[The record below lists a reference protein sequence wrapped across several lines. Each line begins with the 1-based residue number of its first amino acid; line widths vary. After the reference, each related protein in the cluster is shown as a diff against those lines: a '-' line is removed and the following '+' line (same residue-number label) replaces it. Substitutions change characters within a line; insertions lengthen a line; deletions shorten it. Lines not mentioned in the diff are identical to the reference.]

1 MKAYFTAS
9 VAGKKINEDKY
20 LLVTDALKGNG
31 ITVFSDHIFKRT
43 LDQVMQESKED
54 RVAFEKEMHRM
65 ISESDFL
72 VAETSF
78 PSTSVGYEVS
88 LAQRLG
94 KTVLLLYSEAD
105 PPSLLAQPADEK
117 LVCESYTKNNLESI
131 IDDFINFVKGTHD
144 IRFTFFI
151 TPQIG
156 QFLDKIARQKKIPKS
171 VYLRN
176 LIEKEMKD

>member
-9 VAGKKINEDKY
+9 VVGKRSNHDKY
-20 LLVTDALKGNG
+20 VLVIEALKQNG
-31 ITVFSDHIFKRT
+31 VSVFSDHIFNRNFDEV
-43 LDQVMQESKED
+43 LHESRAD

-94 KTVLLLYSEAD
+94 KPVLLLYSEAD
-105 PPSLLAQPADEK
+105 PPSLLAQPADER

-131 IDDFINFVKGTHD
+131 IEDFINFVKGIHD

-151 TPQIG
+151 TPQIA
-156 QFLDKIARQKKIPKS
+156 QFLDKVARKKKIPKS

-176 LIEKEMKD
+176 LIEKEMK